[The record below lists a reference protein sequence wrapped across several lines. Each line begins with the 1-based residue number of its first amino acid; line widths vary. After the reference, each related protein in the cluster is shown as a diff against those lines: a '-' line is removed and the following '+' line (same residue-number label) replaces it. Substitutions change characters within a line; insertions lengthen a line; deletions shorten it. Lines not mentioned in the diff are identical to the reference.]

1 MRLLKSA
8 ARPIL
13 VDEEPACEVWE
24 RMLNGETIAE
34 ISEHFGYGLK
44 YGCRLAAQAA
54 CREILSGVTYETCA
68 NLFGE
73 HESFCW
79 QEIEK
84 SLTSEDLAKTGNAR
98 RIWRLVRIGT
108 LHLEGNSP
116 TDIAAILGQSESEI
130 TRDLRPAQIVAS
142 RLRGDTL
149 ESIGA
154 KVDLTRERV
163 RQILKDLDIDKM
175 YLEKYEAA
183 AKSPDKE
190 LREAVERWVHAH
202 PGCTPAE
209 IAQSFEIR
217 ETEANELI
225 PKSCLHL
232 VLDSRFR
239 QNERN
244 LQVRAASK
252 TRIIAAIRQAATIR
266 DGDTG
271 LQSEEAMFLTGP
283 RYTSLQRSGLVDGPT
298 LARILQV
305 FGTWRSACASAEV
318 NCDEPL
324 RDEYDRR
331 WTRLQMS
338 QSVADFLVSEGR
350 NGVSK
355 YDEWARIN
363 VGRPSFGTIRNEFG
377 SWRAAYEEALR
388 LLRSSWLMKSGNV
401 SNWF

>member
-1 MRLLKSA
+1 MNRKSVTMRLHKAA
-8 ARPIL
+8 ARSIS
-13 VDEEPACEVWE
+13 VEEEPAYEVWE

-34 ISEHFGYGLK
+34 ISEHLGYGLK

-54 CREILSGVTYETCA
+54 CREILSGVTYERCA
-68 NLFGE
+68 SLFGE
-73 HESFCW
+73 YESLCW

-84 SLTSEDLAKTGNAR
+84 SLASEDLAKTGNAR

-108 LHLEGNSP
+108 LHLEGNNPS
-116 TDIAAILGQSESEI
+116 DIAAILGQSESEI
-130 TRDLRPAQIVAS
+130 TRDLRPAQIVTS

-154 KVDLTRERV
+154 QVDLTRERV
-163 RQILKDLDIDKM
+163 RQILKDLNIDKT
-175 YLEKYEAA
+175 YLEQYEAA
-183 AKSPDKE
+183 TKNSDRE

-202 PGCTPAE
+202 PGCTPTE
-209 IAQSFEIR
+209 IAKSFEIQ
-217 ETEANELI
+217 EDEATKLI
-225 PKSCLHL
+225 PKTCLHL

-239 QNERN
+239 QNERD
-244 LQVRAASK
+244 LQVRAASRA
-252 TRIIAAIRQAATIR
+252 RIIAAIRQAATIR

-298 LARILQV
+298 LPRILQV
-305 FGTWRSACASAEV
+305 FGTWRSACANAGV
-318 NCDEPL
+318 NCDEPVH
-324 RDEYDRR
+324 DEYDRR

-377 SWRAAYEEALR
+377 GWKAAYEEALR
-388 LLRSSWLMKSGNV
+388 LLRSTWLIK
-401 SNWF
+401 